1 MRKGTYVLAI
11 SLGEPFA
18 REVGSLG
25 TVSLEKGQYCYVG
38 SAMNGLDQRIERHLR
53 RNKSIRWHIDRLTS
67 FEGDVKAY
75 ESYPDS
81 IPECRLAEIAVSCG
95 MEPAAK
101 GFGCSDC
108 KCQTHL
114 FRATGDSLRKLVAEA
129 GLKEFRLKG
138 SR

>member
-25 TVSLEKGQYCYVG
+25 TVSLKKGQYCYVG

-67 FEGDVKAY
+67 FEYNVKAY

-81 IPECRLAEIAVSCG
+81 IPECRLASIAESCG
-95 MEPAAK
+95 MEPAVK

-114 FRATGDSLRKLVAEA
+114 FRANGDSMRELVSEA
-129 GLKEFRLKG
+129 GLKAFCSKA